1 MRCKALILAL
11 TALGGVASAQPGPQP
26 GPPPPPMDTTQPP
39 PDPMPTP
46 DPTPPPV
53 AQDPTPV
60 ANNAPP
66 PQLAVEEPSADRPV
80 GWSVALGF
88 GWSFPTDLQAPNI
101 TTARLRLASGIQIE
115 PALRISNTSSDQ
127 DTPTGEETDK
137 LTSFGLAALVR
148 IPIVSRGKAD
158 LEAIGYTGFSNTK
171 SNPEG
176 DYNAT
181 TSNLFTLGYG
191 VGVAYWL
198 SQHWQISTTIT
209 NALVE
214 YRQSKVQNGVP
225 NMTTKSSDTT
235 LGIVFSPAV
244 IAMIHLYN

>member
-1 MRCKALILAL
+1 
-11 TALGGVASAQPGPQP
+11 
-26 GPPPPPMDTTQPP
+26 MDTTQPP
-39 PDPMPTP
+39 PVETPTP
-46 DPTPPPV
+46 DPTPPPNP
-53 AQDPTPV
+53 DPTPV
-60 ANNAPP
+60 ANSAPP
-66 PQLAVEEPSADRPV
+66 PQVAVEEPAGDRPD

-88 GWSFPTDLQAPNI
+88 GWALPTDLQTPNI

-115 PALRISNTSSDQ
+115 PGLRIENTSSDM
-127 DTPTGEETDK
+127 DSPGGEETDK
-137 LTSFGLAALVR
+137 VTRFALTALVR
-148 IPIVSRGKAD
+148 IPLISRGKAD

-181 TSNLFTLGYG
+181 TTNVFALGYG
-191 VGVAYWL
+191 VGIGYWL
-198 SQHWQISTTIT
+198 SNHWQISTTVT

-214 YRQSKVQNGVP
+214 YSQSKVQNGVP
-225 NMTTKSSDTT
+225 NMTTKSSETT